1 MRKQRQILLLALALA
16 LLAAGCGGDGE
27 EATATT
33 TTAPPPVETTTTLA
47 VSTTVPTTAAPVTA
61 APAPTAAAPD
71 AAALTAKAAAAVLQ
85 QADFPAGWEA
95 IPAADGGGLNID
107 TIWAELTTCLGVT
120 PAPIATATSPTFLR
134 DLATQARATVEYTS
148 EASTTAIE
156 AALSSRKANSCLASA
171 FTADVKRSAPEGGV
185 PGPATVAPHDVAA
198 VATRSKA
205 YRITA
210 EVSLDELKVPLFQ
223 DFYVIFTKGA
233 VIRAMFLNPGSQFPP
248 ELERTLLQ
256 KVLARA

>member
-1 MRKQRQILLLALALA
+1 MRKQPKILLLALS

-27 EATATT
+27 EATVT
-33 TTAPPPVETTTTLA
+33 TTAPPPVETTTTA
-47 VSTTVPTTAAPVTA
+47 PASTTVPTTAAPVTTA
-61 APAPTAAAPD
+61 AAATTAAPD

-95 IPAADGGGLNID
+95 IPAAEGGGLNID
-107 TIWAELTTCLGVT
+107 TIWTELTSCLGVT
-120 PAPIATATSPTFLR
+120 PAPIATSTSPTFLR
-134 DLATQARATVEYTS
+134 DLATQARTTVEYTS
-148 EASTTAIE
+148 EASANAIE
-156 AALSSRKANSCLASA
+156 AALSSRKANGCLASA
-171 FTADVKRSAPEGGV
+171 FTADVKRSAPPGGV
-185 PGPATVAPHDVAA
+185 PGPATVAPHNVAP

-248 ELERTLLQ
+248 ELERSLLQ
-256 KVLARA
+256 KVVARA